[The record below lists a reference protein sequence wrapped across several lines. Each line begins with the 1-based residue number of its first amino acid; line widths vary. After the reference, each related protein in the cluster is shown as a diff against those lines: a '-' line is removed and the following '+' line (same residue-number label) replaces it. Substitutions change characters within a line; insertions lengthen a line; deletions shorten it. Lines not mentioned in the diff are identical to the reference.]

1 MPYVIGVDLGTGAT
15 TVGVSRLRHGAWGD
29 VEVVGATG
37 GAEHG
42 VPGLLSRVGDDV
54 PLVLDDEPYRAPA
67 LTAELAAWVVDQVV
81 AEEGEPAGQV
91 AFVVPAS
98 WGPYR
103 RGLVHEALWRLGLDG
118 VLLLA
123 EPVAAAEGYAAGHP
137 VDVGATLAVY
147 SLGDAAVTCSVV
159 RRISPS
165 AFEVLDSAE
174 LAEGTGS
181 ADLDD
186 LLVDRVRER
195 LGERPVPESL
205 RRRCRQAR
213 ADLAAVG
220 AVTIDGVELTRDE
233 LDDLL
238 RPVLEFTVAALART
252 VRAAGVGPDDL
263 GCVLLVGEAAGIP
276 LARRLVEAAVP
287 ARVVTEADPL
297 AGAVH
302 AARTRLVR
310 PDEVALPAPG
320 DPPAPRLAG
329 ARAGDEPGPRPPRPP
344 VVVTP
349 LESPHS
355 RAGRRGP
362 RRA

>member
-1 MPYVIGVDLGTGAT
+1 MPYILGVDLGTGAT
-15 TVGVSRLRHGAWGD
+15 TAAVSRLRRGAWGD

-37 GAEHG
+37 GADRG

-81 AEEGEPAGQV
+81 AEEGEPAEQV

-123 EPVAAAEGYAAGHP
+123 EPVAAAEAYAAGHP
-137 VDVGATLAVY
+137 VDVGATVAVY
-147 SLGDAAVTCSVV
+147 SLGESAATCSVV

-165 AFEVLDSAE
+165 AFEVLDSTE
-174 LAEGTGS
+174 LAEGAGV
-181 ADLDD
+181 ADLGD
-186 LLVDRVRER
+186 LVDGAD
-195 LGERPVPESL
+195 L
-205 RRRCRQAR
+205 AR
-213 ADLAAVG
+213 AD
-220 AVTIDGVELTRDE
+220 VEE
-233 LDDLL
+233 LI

-252 VRAAGVGPDDL
+252 VRAAGVGLDAL
-263 GCVLLVGEAAGIP
+263 LLVGEAGRIP

-287 ARVVTEADPL
+287 ARVLTDVDPL

-302 AARTRLVR
+302 AARTRLAR
-310 PDEVALPAPG
+310 PDEVALPETEEQ
-320 DPPAPRLAG
+320 RLVP
-329 ARAGDEPGPRPPRPP
+329 GDEPLPRPPRPP

-349 LESPHS
+349 LESPRS
-355 RAGRRGP
+355 RARR
-362 RRA
+362 RR